1 MRPRHPRPATLAT
14 LLAASLSLAGCGRDT
29 EIGNLDTAGLI
40 RAIQAANDSPG
51 PDVIRLAPNGLY
63 TLTDAPRDAT
73 TWLPPI
79 RGELRIE
86 GNGAEIRRYADGQRA
101 LLRIEPGA
109 DVHLESLALS
119 EGSDGAIHNFGT
131 LRLHAVRVTDS
142 TGHATPAIVLNH
154 GLLEAR
160 DSEIAYNVLSTA
172 PRDAGTVL
180 NFGQLR
186 LRDTAIHDNV
196 AQRRYGS
203 LAVAGA
209 VLNLGTMETRSTRIA
224 DNETSGETGGG
235 ALSFPAVLNLGNGV
249 VEGDLPPT
257 LVREAGMVAMAQR

>member
-1 MRPRHPRPATLAT
+1 MRPRHPKLATLAL
-14 LLAASLSLAGCGRDT
+14 LLAASLAGCSRDT
-29 EIGNLDTAGLI
+29 EVANLDTAGLI
-40 RAIQAANDSPG
+40 RAIQAANANPG
-51 PDVIRLAPNGLY
+51 PDVIRLAPRGLY
-63 TLTDAPRDAT
+63 TLTSAPRDAT

-79 RGELRIE
+79 RGELHIE

-101 LLRIEPGA
+101 LLRVEPDA
-109 DVHLESLALS
+109 DVLLESLTLS

-131 LRLHAVRVTDS
+131 LRLRSVRVTDS
-142 TGHATPAIVLNH
+142 TGDLTPAIVLNH

-209 VLNLGTMETRSTRIA
+209 VLNLGTLETRSTRIT
-224 DNETSGETGGG
+224 DNETSGETGPG
-235 ALSFPAVLNLGNGV
+235 ALAFPAVLNLGNGV
-249 VEGDLPPT
+249 VEGDLSPA
-257 LVREAGMVAMAQR
+257 LVREAGIVAVVQR